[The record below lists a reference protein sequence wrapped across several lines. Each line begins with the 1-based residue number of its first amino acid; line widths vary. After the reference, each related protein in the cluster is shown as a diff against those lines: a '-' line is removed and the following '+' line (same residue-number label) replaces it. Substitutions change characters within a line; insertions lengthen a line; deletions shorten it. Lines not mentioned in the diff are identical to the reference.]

1 MIILKSE
8 RDLEAMRPACAVA
21 ATVLDD
27 VAAFVQPGVTTGDVN
42 DFAAT
47 RIKHFG
53 ARERIFRLSEVS
65 VPDLHLG
72 Q

>member
-21 ATVLDD
+21 GTVLDE
-27 VAAFVQPGVTTGDVN
+27 VAEFIHPGVTTGKLDEY
-42 DFAAT
+42 AAD
-47 RIKHFG
+47 RIKLRRTKRFFG
-53 ARERIFRLSEVS
+53 LPEVS
-65 VPDLHLG
+65 VPYLHLG

>member
-1 MIILKSE
+1 MIILKNE

-21 ATVLDD
+21 GAVLDE
-27 VAAFVQPGVTTGDVN
+27 VAAFIRPGVTTQEVDE
-42 DFAAT
+42 FAAA
-47 RIKHFG
+47 RIKQLR
-53 ARERIFRLSEVS
+53 REERVSGLSEIS